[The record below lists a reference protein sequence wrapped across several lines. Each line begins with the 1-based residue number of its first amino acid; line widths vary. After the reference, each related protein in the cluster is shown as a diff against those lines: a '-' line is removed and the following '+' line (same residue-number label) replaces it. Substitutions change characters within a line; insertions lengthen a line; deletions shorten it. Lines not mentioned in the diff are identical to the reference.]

1 MTDKKDKSDRLIT
14 ADEVK
19 RHNTR
24 KSVWMV
30 IRNDVYDV
38 TSYIDEHPGGEDP
51 LLEAAG
57 QDATIAFEDIGHSED
72 ARAIMKK
79 YKIGRLAP
87 GESCCKMRAKVWR
100 PSSVYHRN
108 CTECEASSCPNIIK
122 PGTSD
127 DKSWRTFDGAPISR
141 KSSHKCAYKAPI
153 QPRVERRIQHIV
165 VPRERRPRGPPCG
178 ERFLILNIHLLRS
191 RKLIFGLE

>member
-1 MTDKKDKSDRLIT
+1 MSDKKDKSDRLIT

-38 TSYIDEHPGGEDP
+38 TSYIEEHPGGEDP

-72 ARAIMKK
+72 ARTIMKK

-87 GESCCKMRAKVWR
+87 GESCSRLKWALL
-100 PSSVYHRN
+100 
-108 CTECEASSCPNIIK
+108 AL
-122 PGTSD
+122 
-127 DKSWRTFDGAPISR
+127 GAAILIGI
-141 KSSHKCAYKAPI
+141 AYKKYAT
-153 QPRVERRIQHIV
+153 
-165 VPRERRPRGPPCG
+165 
-178 ERFLILNIHLLRS
+178 
-191 RKLIFGLE
+191 